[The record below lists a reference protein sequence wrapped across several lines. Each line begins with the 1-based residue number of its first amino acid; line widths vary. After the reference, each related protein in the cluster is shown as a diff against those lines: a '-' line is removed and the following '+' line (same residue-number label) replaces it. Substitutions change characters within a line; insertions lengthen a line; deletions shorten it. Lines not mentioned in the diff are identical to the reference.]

1 MNVTELSSVD
11 LLRIRTAILKYLIQK
26 YGPFPLAETVARHK
40 QRELFSQK
48 TAPKKWRKNRAPIP
62 GI

>member
-1 MNVTELSSVD
+1 MIITELSTVD
-11 LLRIRTAILKYLIQK
+11 KLRIQTGVMEILTEK

-48 TAPKKWRKNRAPIP
+48 NAPKKWRHNNVREQ
-62 GI
+62 